1 VPRAGAARVAA
12 AARFVRV
19 HPEESSACG
28 LTAEGVAECWGAAE
42 RRPSWPGGA
51 PSDPSFFACT
61 MSAWCSGPRTVAP
74 GLRFIDITWVDDRF
88 CGVDAAGQAHCWDL
102 GGVPV
107 RVAPD
112 VRFTALEG
120 SETHAC
126 GLTREGA
133 IWCWGQDVSTSMDL
147 TEVVRAPDPP
157 R

>member
-1 VPRAGAARVAA
+1 
-12 AARFVRV
+12 
-19 HPEESSACG
+19 
-28 LTAEGVAECWGAAE
+28 
-42 RRPSWPGGA
+42 
-51 PSDPSFFACT
+51 
-61 MSAWCSGPRTVAP
+61 
-74 GLRFIDITWVDDRF
+74 
-88 CGVDAAGQAHCWDL
+88 
-102 GGVPV
+102 
-107 RVAPD
+107 VAPD